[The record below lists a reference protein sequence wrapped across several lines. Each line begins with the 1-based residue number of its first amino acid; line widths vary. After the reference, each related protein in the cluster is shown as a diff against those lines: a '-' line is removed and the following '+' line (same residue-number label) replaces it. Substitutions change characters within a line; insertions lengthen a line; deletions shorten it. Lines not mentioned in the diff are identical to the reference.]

1 MQPPKETAMARRT
14 ETPIAP
20 HTHHWMIDEA
30 NGPQSEGRCKR
41 CGAEKAFKNWLEAS
55 DFITS
60 EERRR
65 LATSIAS
72 FDYSRG

>member
-1 MQPPKETAMARRT
+1 MARRT

-65 LATSIAS
+65 LASSIAS

>member
-1 MQPPKETAMARRT
+1 MARRI
-14 ETPIAP
+14 ETATVP
-20 HTHHWMIDEA
+20 HTHHWVIDEA
-30 NGPQSEGRCKR
+30 NGPHSPGRCKR

-65 LATSIAS
+65 LATQISS
-72 FDYSRG
+72 FDYSQG